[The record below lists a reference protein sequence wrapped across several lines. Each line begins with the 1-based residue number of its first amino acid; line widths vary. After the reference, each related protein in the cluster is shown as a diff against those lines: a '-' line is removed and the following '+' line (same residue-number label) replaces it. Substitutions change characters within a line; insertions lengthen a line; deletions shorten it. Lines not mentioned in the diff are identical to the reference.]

1 MWFLFTFSGQADRTP
16 LFSQRGGVD
25 PETSMI
31 GKATAGAEEVSLCII
46 YMAHVKML
54 VNKASLIYTVDSLL
68 YNYNN
73 KIEIK

>member
-1 MWFLFTFSGQADRTP
+1 MWFLFMFSGEADRTP

-25 PETSMI
+25 PDTSMI
-31 GKATAGAEEVSLCII
+31 GKATAGVEEVSLCII
-46 YMAHVKML
+46 YMAHVNML
-54 VNKASLIYTVDSLL
+54 VNKASLIYTVDSFL